1 MAEAKSGL
9 QRYAMRGRNLAAI
22 VRGRKK
28 ARVGVTPAEVV
39 WQRGRM
45 TLLRYEGGRQ
55 GVPLLMVPSLINQHY
70 ILDLQPGKSLVEF
83 LLGRGFDVFMIRW
96 GRPGAEERHLTFDDH
111 IELLLGG
118 AAAAVQRMTGAAEI
132 HLLGYCVGGIL
143 TTIYGALHQDRL
155 VSMINLATPVDFHRG
170 GTLAT
175 WMDSRYMNVD
185 LLVDALGN
193 IPWPLMQVPFH
204 LLKPTA
210 QASKLVYVADRLWDD
225 RFLDSFMALET
236 WANDNVSFPGEC
248 YRRYIRDLYQRNLL
262 VKGELTIG
270 GRRVDLGRI
279 TCPLLNVAAHE
290 DHIVPLESARA
301 LSALVPQTQEE
312 IVGGGHIGA
321 VVGYRASKTLWPR
334 MAGFMRAAETG
345 NP

>member
-1 MAEAKSGL
+1 
-9 QRYAMRGRNLAAI
+9 MRGRNLADI
-22 VRGRKK
+22 VRGRRK
-28 ARVGVTPAEVV
+28 ARVGATPADSV
-39 WQRGRM
+39 WQRGRVD
-45 TLLRYEGGRQ
+45 LLRYEGSRQ

-96 GRPGAEERHLTFDDH
+96 GKPGAEDRHLSFDDH
-111 IELLLGG
+111 VELLLGG
-118 AAAAVQRMTGAAEI
+118 AVAAVRKITDEPGM

-143 TTIYGALHQDRL
+143 STIYGALHPERM

-170 GTLAT
+170 GTLAL
-175 WMDSRYMNVD
+175 WMDRRYMDVD

-193 IPWPLMQVPFH
+193 VPWPLMQVPFH

-210 QASKLVYVADRLWDD
+210 QATKLVYAADRLWDE
-225 RFLDSFMALET
+225 RFLDSFLALET

-248 YRRYIRDLYQRNLL
+248 YRRYIRDLYQDNLL
-262 VKGELTIG
+262 VQGKLRIG

-279 TCPLLNVAAHE
+279 ACPLLSVAAHE

-301 LSALVPQTQEE
+301 ISAAVAHTEEVLVD
-312 IVGGGHIGA
+312 GGHIGA

-334 MAGFMRAAETG
+334 MDGFMRAAEDRG
-345 NP
+345 PSPRG